1 MQDYVTFGGALA
13 FLLGIL
19 AVGMSGNR
27 GMRFRSL
34 IFLFGVAFILA
45 GTGAEVSALLASHGS
60 SAATAQSSDWKS
72 VVDELQA
79 VAQEALTPDA
89 GIKPP
94 RKPGPMRDIPRR

>member
-60 SAATAQSSDWKS
+60 SATAAQSSD
-72 VVDELQA
+72 A
-79 VAQEALTPDA
+79 
-89 GIKPP
+89 
-94 RKPGPMRDIPRR
+94 PMQG

>member
-1 MQDYVTFGGALA
+1 MDPKRTGTRFARQLTVDEGAFAMQDYVTFGGALA

-60 SAATAQSSDWKS
+60 SAATAQSSDS
-72 VVDELQA
+72 PVQ
-79 VAQEALTPDA
+79 
-89 GIKPP
+89 G
-94 RKPGPMRDIPRR
+94 